1 MELSKKEFEMLVY
14 IERYNGEK
22 LSQRRLAAG
31 TGFSLGA
38 VNKLL
43 PLLLERELIDIPET
57 KNVYITKTGLAALE
71 PYRVKRAIFMAAG
84 FGSRLVPITLNTPK
98 ALVRIHGKPMIETM
112 LDAVVR
118 AGIEEIY
125 IVRGYLGE
133 QFDVL
138 KKKYPQIAFV
148 ENPDYKEANNISS
161 AMKVK
166 DLFGGAYVLDS
177 DLYLQNPDLIRKYE
191 YCASYVGVP
200 GMKVGG
206 TNCYHMYDITYW
218 TLEDGEKM
226 ARYLPE
232 LYESPGGKENYW
244 DNVPLDVYNK
254 DFYIEAR
261 ECKEGDVME
270 IDTLSELQE
279 LDPVFFRRGQL
290 FDQRA
295 AFSFWRASSHAL
307 G

>member
-118 AGIEEIY
+118 AGIAEIY

-138 KKKYPQIAFV
+138 KKKYPQIMFV

-191 YCASYVGVP
+191 YCASYVGVHMDRTDDWRLVMKNGRVT

-218 TLEDGEKM
+218 TPEDGEKM

-261 ECKEGDVME
+261 ECKEGDVIE

-279 LDPVFFRRGQL
+279 LDPVYRF
-290 FDQRA
+290 
-295 AFSFWRASSHAL
+295 
-307 G
+307 

>member
-1 MELSKKEFEMLVY
+1 MELNKKEFEILAY
-14 IERYNGEK
+14 IERLNGEK
-22 LSQRRLAAG
+22 LSQRRIAAG
-31 TGFSLGA
+31 AGCSLGV

-43 PLLLERELIDIPET
+43 PSLMERGLIDVPESR
-57 KNVYITKTGLAALE
+57 NLYITKDGLAALE

-98 ALVRIHGKPMIETM
+98 ALIRIHGKPMIETM

-133 QFDVL
+133 QFDIL
-138 KKKYPQIAFV
+138 KKKYPQIIFV

-191 YCASYVGVP
+191 YCASYVGVKKERTDDWRLIMKNGRVT

-206 TNCYHMYDITYW
+206 TDCYHMYDITYW
-218 TLEDGEKM
+218 TPEDGEKM
-226 ARYLPE
+226 AKYLPE
-232 LYESPGGKENYW
+232 LYNSPGGKEN
-244 DNVPLDVYNK
+244 
-254 DFYIEAR
+254 
-261 ECKEGDVME
+261 
-270 IDTLSELQE
+270 
-279 LDPVFFRRGQL
+279 
-290 FDQRA
+290 
-295 AFSFWRASSHAL
+295 
-307 G
+307 

>member
-57 KNVYITKTGLAALE
+57 KNVYITKIGLAALE

-138 KKKYPQIAFV
+138 KKKYPQITFV

-191 YCASYVGVP
+191 YCASYVGVLNLLRNNIIIASRWVP
-200 GMKVGG
+200 AM
-206 TNCYHMYDITYW
+206 
-218 TLEDGEKM
+218 L
-226 ARYLPE
+226 
-232 LYESPGGKENYW
+232 SPC
-244 DNVPLDVYNK
+244 L
-254 DFYIEAR
+254 
-261 ECKEGDVME
+261 
-270 IDTLSELQE
+270 
-279 LDPVFFRRGQL
+279 
-290 FDQRA
+290 
-295 AFSFWRASSHAL
+295 AS
-307 G
+307 